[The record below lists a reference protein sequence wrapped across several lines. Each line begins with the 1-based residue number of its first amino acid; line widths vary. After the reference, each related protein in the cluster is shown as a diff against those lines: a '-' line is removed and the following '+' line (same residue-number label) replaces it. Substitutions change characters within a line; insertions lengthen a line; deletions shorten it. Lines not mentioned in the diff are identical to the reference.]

1 MPLVESKPNTVST
14 MYARSLLALAD
25 QQGGNAACE
34 EIGSELSQI
43 LELARSDKSFGEFLS
58 SRLIATK
65 ARAESMTR
73 ILKGRVS
80 DLTLRFLS
88 ILNRKGR
95 LAELPA
101 ITTSYHELLQTKL
114 GRVQV
119 DVYTAEVAD
128 ASLLD
133 QVRDQLTKT
142 LGKEV
147 VLHPYTD
154 ARMIGGVKVQIGDK
168 LLDASVATQLRRL
181 SDRMEVQGSSELRS
195 RANRLISE
203 E

>member
-1 MPLVESKPNTVST
+1 MPLVESKPSTVSLI
-14 MYARSLLALAD
+14 YARSLLALAD

-65 ARAESMTR
+65 ARGESLAR
-73 ILKGRVS
+73 ILKGRAS
-80 DLTLRFLS
+80 DLTYRFLM

-101 ITTSYHELLQTKL
+101 ITTSYNELLQTNL

-119 DVYTAEVAD
+119 DVYTAEVAE
-128 ASLLD
+128 AGLLD

-147 VLHPYTD
+147 VLHPHTD
-154 ARMIGGVKVQIGDK
+154 SRMIGGIKVQIGDQ

-195 RANRLISE
+195 RAQRLISE